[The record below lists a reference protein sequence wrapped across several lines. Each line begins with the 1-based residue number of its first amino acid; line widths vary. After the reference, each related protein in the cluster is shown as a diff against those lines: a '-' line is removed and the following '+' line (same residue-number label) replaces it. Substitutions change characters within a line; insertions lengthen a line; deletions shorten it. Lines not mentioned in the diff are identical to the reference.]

1 MKNLILV
8 NSTGPMGASLV
19 ASIIEHMNYINLP
32 VRKRGLNDYI
42 IKKRNFKRDNFFK
55 NRTIQILEKYSKKIQ
70 ISGLSIRERGKSN
83 KKKSF

>member
-8 NSTGPMGASLV
+8 NFTGPMGASLV

-42 IKKRNFKRDNFFK
+42 IKKEILKR
-55 NRTIQILEKYSKKIQ
+55 
-70 ISGLSIRERGKSN
+70 
-83 KKKSF
+83 